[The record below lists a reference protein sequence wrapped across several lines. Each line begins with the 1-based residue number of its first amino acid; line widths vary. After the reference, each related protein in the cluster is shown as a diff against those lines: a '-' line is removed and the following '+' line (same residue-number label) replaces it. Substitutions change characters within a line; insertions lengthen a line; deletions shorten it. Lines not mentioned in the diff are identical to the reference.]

1 MRLRIC
7 GFLAAGACLGLL
19 WAGQDP
25 GAAPALNARD
35 MFYAAADTMDAAK
48 PPAAKQPAARQPVPK
63 QPAAKG
69 PTPAAGNRPPAQPP
83 APPRATPAPQDAEAH
98 FQRVSQQPNL
108 PLGLRYSILKRTGS
122 GLIEVKPDSEFH
134 SGDRIRLSVMGNQKG
149 YLYVIARGSS
159 GTWTPLFPH
168 PESSQ
173 QQNEIVP
180 GRNYQVPGGE
190 GEYFLFDQ
198 QAGAE
203 KIFLLLSKAPVKD
216 LDALIV
222 SLNPQSPPPRPD
234 RTAPVLAAGNR
245 LDDRLVD
252 GLRNQVLPRDLVF
265 TRTDAEPAAANES
278 SEKAVYVVN
287 QNSAGRA
294 DSRVVVD
301 LTLRHQ

>member
-1 MRLRIC
+1 MRLRINS
-7 GFLAAGACLGLL
+7 FLAAGACLTLV

-35 MFYAAADTMDAAK
+35 MFYSAADMMVAAK
-48 PPAAKQPAARQPVPK
+48 PPAAKQPTAKQAAAKSPASAAADR
-63 QPAAKG
+63 PAAQ
-69 PTPAAGNRPPAQPP
+69 RP
-83 APPRATPAPQDAEAH
+83 APPRAAPAPQDAEAH
-98 FQRVSQQPNL
+98 FQRVAQQPNL
-108 PLGLRYSILKRTGS
+108 PLGLRYSILKRTDS

-134 SGDRIRLSVMGNQKG
+134 SGDRIRISVMGNQKG

-173 QQNEIVP
+173 RQNEIVP

-203 KIFLLLSKAPVKD
+203 KIFLLLAKSAVKD
-216 LDALIV
+216 LDTLIV
-222 SLNPQSPPPRPD
+222 SLNPPSPPPQPPD
-234 RTAPVLAAGNR
+234 QSTQVLEASNR

-252 GLRNQVLPRDLVF
+252 GLRNQVLARDLVF

-287 QNSAGRA
+287 QNSAGRS